1 MEPEFLKNNYGDK
14 LVFWGGGVDTQNTLP
29 FGTPEDVKKEVENN
43 MLIFGRDGGFVFN
56 TVHNIQA
63 TVPIDNLIAMFETV
77 KNKGS
82 YSYLKRH
89 YHA

>member
-29 FGTPEDVKKEVENN
+29 FGTLEDVKKEVENN